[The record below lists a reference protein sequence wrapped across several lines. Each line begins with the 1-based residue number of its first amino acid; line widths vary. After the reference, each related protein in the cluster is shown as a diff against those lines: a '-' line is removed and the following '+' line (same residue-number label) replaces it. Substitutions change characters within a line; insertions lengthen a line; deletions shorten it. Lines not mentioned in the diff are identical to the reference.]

1 MNHNIQELICDY
13 ASNMIIEIVA
23 YNINQVQSQIQ
34 FGNSLGIRNFN
45 FVNKSKT
52 LNIDEL
58 FENLNN
64 FDTCNQFNFTFS
76 LQHNYYNGDEIQI
89 ATKIQE
95 IILKNNALTS
105 TQKSKANLLVVT
117 GSRKQRLSTLDCLEL
132 INKID
137 PKTIKDINVAVAY
150 NPNINPS
157 LLQIENLNLVQKLHY
172 QFVKIVYI
180 QITTNLKL
188 IETGINFVK
197 SLKPGIEV
205 IICIVI
211 PSKTFLNNFKFR
223 PWSGVNFEPGYL
235 DSLTEAENQT
245 LDIIQFCIQ
254 QKIKIVLTL
263 N

>member
-1 MNHNIQELICDY
+1 MNQNIQKIIFNY
-13 ASNMIIEIVA
+13 ASNVIIEIVA
-23 YNINQVQSQIQ
+23 YNINQVQNQIQ

-58 FENLNN
+58 FENLNH
-64 FDTCNQFNFTFS
+64 FDSGNQFNFTFS
-76 LQHNYYNGDEIQI
+76 LQHNYYNGNVAQI
-89 ATKIQE
+89 TKKIQE

-117 GSRKQRLSTLDCLEL
+117 GSRKQRLSTINCLDW
-132 INKID
+132 ISKIE
-137 PKTIKDINVAVAY
+137 PNTIKDINVAVAY
-150 NPNINPS
+150 NPNINVS
-157 LLQIENLNLVQKLHY
+157 KLQQENQNLTQKLKY
-172 QFVKIVYI
+172 QFVKTVYI
-180 QITTNLKL
+180 QIATNQNV
-188 IETGINFVK
+188 IEAGINFIK
-197 SLKPGIEV
+197 SLKPGVEV

-223 PWSGVNFEPGYL
+223 PWSGVNFENGYL